1 MIQNLFQP
9 APVASPAR
17 DSAANTEEV
26 KTLKYQITEAKREMQ
41 SRLPSLYCT
50 IYIAVD
56 VEFQNFCIY
65 QKCVMCTCTS
75 SNNLH
80 LQYTK
85 YLRVCGININLPKV
99 HVQCIFN
106 KILKQ
111 IGITDLKE
119 QLERSKQHVTEYQ
132 TMADNLQRALSEQSE
147 VQYL

>member
-1 MIQNLFQP
+1 MRSGKLLLLWVRVIDKILYSYSEFNLLIQNLFQP

-41 SRLPSLYCT
+41 SRLPSLYCS

-75 SNNLH
+75 SNNLYLH
-80 LQYTK
+80 YTK
-85 YLRVCGININLPKV
+85 YMYLGVCGININLPKV

-111 IGITDLKE
+111 RL
-119 QLERSKQHVTEYQ
+119 V
-132 TMADNLQRALSEQSE
+132 LQI
-147 VQYL
+147 